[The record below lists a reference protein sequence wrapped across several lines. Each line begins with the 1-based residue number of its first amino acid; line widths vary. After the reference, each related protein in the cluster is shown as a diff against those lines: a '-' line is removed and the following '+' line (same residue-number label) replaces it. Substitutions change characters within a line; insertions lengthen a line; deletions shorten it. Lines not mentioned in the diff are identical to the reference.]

1 MTNSTMDMPRD
12 VMPATNPAQAGAKP
26 KLRIFLCAPRGFC
39 AGVVRA
45 IDAVERALQIY
56 GAPVY
61 VRHEIVHN
69 KYVVEGLKAKGAIF
83 VEELSEV
90 PDTDK
95 PVIFSAHGVPKSIPA
110 EADRR
115 HFHAIDATC
124 PLVTKVHREAQIH
137 YKRGR
142 QILLVGHA
150 GHPEVVGTLG
160 QLPEGSILLV
170 QHPEDIDVLQVRDEA
185 NLAYVTQTTLSI
197 DDTRQMVD
205 KLHERFPMIVGPQ
218 REDICYATTNRQEA
232 VKRIAPVVDALI
244 VVGSSNSSNSQRLKE
259 VGERSGCQAC
269 RAWCCEPTTSS
280 GSSSSNIKHAWHH
293 RRRVGAGGAGR
304 GDHGRLCRALRARHR
319 DRLDRRRERVL
330 PAAEGAAPGGVTALQ
345 TFRCRRRS
353 WS

>member
-1 MTNSTMDMPRD
+1 MTD
-12 VMPATNPAQAGAKP
+12 ATVLDAKPGEASAKP

-45 IDAVERALQIY
+45 IDAVEQALRLY

-90 PDTDK
+90 PDTQQ

-110 EADRR
+110 EAGRR
-115 HFHAIDATC
+115 NFHAIDATC

-137 YKRGR
+137 FKRGR

-160 QLPEGSILLV
+160 QLPEGSIILV
-170 QHPEDIDVLQVRDEA
+170 QHPEDIDTVQVRDEA
-185 NLAYVTQTTLSI
+185 NLAYVTQTTLSL
-197 DDTRQMVD
+197 DDTKQMVD

-218 REDICYATTNRQEA
+218 KEDICYATTNRQEA
-232 VKRIAPVVDALI
+232 VKRIAPIVDALI

-259 VGERSGCQAC
+259 VGERSGCPYA
-269 RAWCCEPTTSS
+269 
-280 GSSSSNIKHAWHH
+280 
-293 RRRVGAGGAGR
+293 
-304 GDHGRLCRALRARHR
+304 RLVLRAADLEWDQLSKVRTLGITAGASAPEVLVEEIMDAFAER
-319 DRLDRRRERVL
+319 FELEIETVSTADESVFFPLPRELRPV
-330 PAAEGAAPGGVTALQ
+330 A
-345 TFRCRRRS
+345 
-353 WS
+353 

>member
-1 MTNSTMDMPRD
+1 MTD
-12 VMPATNPAQAGAKP
+12 VMAAERTDATAKP
-26 KLRIFLCAPRGFC
+26 KLHIYLCAPRGFC

-45 IDAVERALQIY
+45 IDAVEQALRLY

-90 PDTDK
+90 PDTEQ

-110 EADRR
+110 EAQRR
-115 HFHAIDATC
+115 NFHAIDATC

-137 YKRGR
+137 FKRGR

-170 QHPEDIDVLQVRDEA
+170 QHPEDIDSVEVRDED
-185 NLAYVTQTTLSI
+185 NLAYVTQTTLSL
-197 DDTRQMVD
+197 DDTKQMVD
-205 KLHERFPMIVGPQ
+205 KLHERFPKIVGPQ
-218 REDICYATTNRQEA
+218 KEDICYATTNRQEA
-232 VKRIAPVVDALI
+232 VKRIAPIVDALI

-259 VGERSGCQAC
+259 VGERSGCPYARLVL
-269 RAWCCEPTTSS
+269 RAQDLDWDHLT
-280 GSSSSNIKHAWHH
+280 NIKTLGITA
-293 RRRVGAGGAGR
+293 GASAPEVLVEEIMDAFAER
-304 GDHGRLCRALRARHR
+304 FDLSIETVSTADESVFFPLPRELRSVA
-319 DRLDRRRERVL
+319 
-330 PAAEGAAPGGVTALQ
+330 
-345 TFRCRRRS
+345 
-353 WS
+353 

>member
-1 MTNSTMDMPRD
+1 MTDMTIDQMERA
-12 VMPATNPAQAGAKP
+12 ATAPTSVKP

-45 IDAVERALQIY
+45 IDAVEQALRLY

-90 PDTDK
+90 PDTDQ

-110 EADRR
+110 EAERR
-115 HFHAIDATC
+115 NFHAIDATC

-160 QLPEGSILLV
+160 QLPVGSILLV
-170 QHPEDIDVLQVRDEA
+170 QTPEDIGKITVNDEA
-185 NLAYVTQTTLSI
+185 NLAYVTQTTLSL
-197 DDTRQMVD
+197 DDTKQMVD
-205 KLHERFPMIVGPQ
+205 KLHQRFPQIVGPQ

-232 VKRIAPVVDALI
+232 VKRIAPIVDALI

-259 VGERSGCQAC
+259 VGERSGCALSRLVL
-269 RAWCCEPTTSS
+269 RAEDVEWELFKD
-280 GSSSSNIKHAWHH
+280 IKTPRHH
-293 RRRVGAGGAGR
+293 GRCLGPRSAGR
-304 GDHGRLCRALRARHR
+304 RDHGRVCRAFRARGR
-319 DRLDRRRERVL
+319 DGVDGRRERVL
-330 PAAEGAAPGGVTALQ
+330 PASPRAASSCVN
-345 TFRCRRRS
+345 S
-353 WS
+353 VS

>member
-1 MTNSTMDMPRD
+1 MTDANVLDAPNGIA
-12 VMPATNPAQAGAKP
+12 ATKP

-45 IDAVERALQIY
+45 IDAVEQALKLY

-69 KYVVEGLKAKGAIF
+69 KYVVEGLKAKGAVF
-83 VEELSEV
+83 VEELSEI
-90 PDTDK
+90 PETDK

-110 EADRR
+110 EAGRR
-115 HFHAIDATC
+115 KFHAIDATC

-137 YKRGR
+137 FKRGR

-160 QLPEGSILLV
+160 QLPEGSIILV
-170 QHPEDIDVLQVRDEA
+170 QHPEDIDTVVVRDEA
-185 NLAYVTQTTLSI
+185 NLAYVTQTTLSL
-197 DDTRQMVD
+197 DDTKQMVD

-232 VKRIAPVVDALI
+232 VKRIAPIVDALI

-259 VGERSGCQAC
+259 VGERSGC
-269 RAWCCEPTTSS
+269 PLS
-280 GSSSSNIKHAWHH
+280 
-293 RRRVGAGGAGR
+293 
-304 GDHGRLCRALRARHR
+304 RLVLRADDVEWELFKDIKTLGITAGASAPEVLVEEIMDAFAERFELAIETVSTA
-319 DRLDRRRERVL
+319 DESVFFPLPRELRPV
-330 PAAEGAAPGGVTALQ
+330 A
-345 TFRCRRRS
+345 
-353 WS
+353 